1 MRWLATALLM
11 VIAVGLGGGEARAH
25 ALQPGYLELQLLG
38 ADSWRAFWRKP
49 AVGGAPM
56 PIEVSLPASC
66 DQRTAPPPRFDG
78 AAYVAQWL
86 ASCPG
91 GIAGGEIAIPGL
103 EATRTDVLVRFELEP
118 GRGEARRLTPDAPV
132 FIVPTAP
139 DRLDV
144 ARRYFGL
151 GVDHILQGADH
162 LLFVFALL
170 LLIRDPWRLVAAVS
184 ALTVAHS
191 LTLAAASLG
200 WLVIPGAPVE
210 AIVALSIMFLASELL
225 LEREGEQRL
234 TERYP
239 WVVAFAFGLL
249 HGLGFARAL
258 KEIGLPEGDVPL
270 ALLTFNLG
278 VEAGQLLFISVVL
291 IASWLLRRLD
301 PQLID
306 GLRRPRSVGL
316 VSMAYLIGGVSA
328 YWFVARVAAF

>member
-1 MRWLATALLM
+1 MRCS
-11 VIAVGLGGGEARAH
+11 RAI
-25 ALQPGYLELQLLG
+25 
-38 ADSWRAFWRKP
+38 W
-49 AVGGAPM
+49 
-56 PIEVSLPASC
+56 SC
-66 DQRTAPPPRFDG
+66 RCWGRTAGGPSGASRRSAARRCRSRCCCRPGASSAEAPEGRFDG
-78 AAYVAQWL
+78 TAYVAQWL
-86 ASCPG
+86 ATCPG

-103 EATRTDVLVRFELEP
+103 EGTRTDVLVRYELEP
-118 GRGEARRLTPDAPV
+118 GSGRAQRLTPDVPA
-132 FIVPTAP
+132 FIVPQAP
-139 DRLDV
+139 GLLDV
-144 ARRYFGL
+144 ARSYFGL

-170 LLIRDPWRLVAAVS
+170 LLIRDPWRLVAAVT
-184 ALTVAHS
+184 AFTVAHS

-200 WLVIPGAPVE
+200 WLVIPGPPVE

-278 VEAGQLLFISVVL
+278 VEAGQLLFIAVVL
-291 IASWLLRRLD
+291 VAGSLLRRLD
-301 PQLID
+301 PRLVD